1 MKKLI
6 LNISKIIIA
15 IITIPLWFLGF
26 YHGVGHMPNVDTG
39 KIEEVHFYHSMYEIL
54 NSLEL
59 SFIFYLFIVVVI
71 VSIVLSTISIKS
83 NNKKIYKISNIV
95 LIITIILFLVCLTV
109 GSTVSRGY

>member
-1 MKKLI
+1 MI
-6 LNISKIIIA
+6 QDGVIFVNIP
-15 IITIPLWFLGF
+15 TI
-26 YHGVGHMPNVDTG
+26 YA
-39 KIEEVHFYHSMYEIL
+39 Y
-54 NSLEL
+54 
-59 SFIFYLFIVVVI
+59 I

>member
-15 IITIPLWFLGF
+15 SITIPLWFLGF

-39 KIEEVHFYHSMYEIL
+39 KIEEVHFYHSMYENM

-59 SFIFYLFIVVVI
+59 SFMFYLYIVVVI
-71 VSIVLSTISIKS
+71 VSIVLSIISFKT
-83 NNKKIYKISNIV
+83 NDKKINKISNIA
-95 LIITIILFLVCLTV
+95 LIITLVLFLVCLTV
-109 GSTVSRGY
+109 ASTVSRGY

>member
-15 IITIPLWFLGF
+15 IITIPLCFLGF

-39 KIEEVHFYHSMYEIL
+39 KIEEVHFYHSMYENL

-59 SFIFYLFIVVVI
+59 S
-71 VSIVLSTISIKS
+71 
-83 NNKKIYKISNIV
+83 NNNKIYKISNIT
-95 LIITIILFLVCLTV
+95 LIITIILFLVFLTV

>member
-39 KIEEVHFYHSMYEIL
+39 KIEEVHFYHSMYENL
-54 NSLEL
+54 NSL
-59 SFIFYLFIVVVI
+59 
-71 VSIVLSTISIKS
+71 
-83 NNKKIYKISNIV
+83 
-95 LIITIILFLVCLTV
+95 
-109 GSTVSRGY
+109 